1 MSPSS
6 RDRPRAQDTPEIAL
20 AGVSSSA
27 GENENQVSSAEET
40 IEINLNSGEDPQIV
54 LIGQNL
60 DENERHHLVEL
71 LKLNKYIFAWFYKSM
86 SDIDPKIVQHQWVV
100 NVVPVAKK
108 DGKIRVFVNY
118 SDLNKASPK
127 DNFPLPHIDVLV
139 DHAAGHELLSF
150 MDGFSSYN
158 QVLMASKDKEKIT
171 FIIEVDTFCYRVMP
185 FGLKNAGATYQRA
198 VTTILHDMIHKEVEV
213 YVDDMIVKFRNQAGH
228 IRGIEVDPSKI
239 AAITA
244 MPTPRNEREVRG
256 FLGKI
261 QYISL
266 FISKLTSTCDPLFK
280 LLKKDQR
287 FIWSDACQHAFDKVK
302 AYLQSPPILM
312 SPRPG
317 VPLILYLTVTES
329 SMGSML
335 AQENENKEEVAVY
348 YLSKR
353 MTSYELNYSSVEKVC
368 WALAWVTKRLRHYM
382 QAHPIKLVSRL
393 DPIRFLFQRTLLSL
407 RLAKWMMMI
416 SEYDITYT
424 VQKSIKGSI
433 VADFLADQP
442 ITVGDDDEEMA
453 FPDDEIMGRQG
464 YDIGILL
471 IDPTG
476 TYNPTSVKLSYSV
489 TNNEAEY
496 EACIVGIKLAS
507 EKRISRLEV
516 IGDSNL
522 VISQANGDWQVKG
535 DNLKPYHSFLMR
547 LIAKFESVV
556 FIHAP
561 RSQNHF
567 ADALATLA
575 AMTQIPE
582 GIKIKPLKIQQRCNR
597 IYEKLVVA
605 NTSISSKPWF
615 EPIQSYI
622 ERGEYPA
629 HFQKKE
635 RRALR
640 QFATSYVVVAGRLYR
655 RSFDGQNMLCVD
667 QAESTT
673 IMEEV
678 HAGNCGSH
686 MNGMA
691 LAKKVLRLGYFWQNL
706 EQDCIAFVK
715 TCHQCQ
721 IYANL
726 KHTPASH
733 LYNMTSPW
741 PFSTWGIDIIGKI
754 HPHASN
760 GHEFISVAIDYF
772 TKWVE
777 ASSFKILKSS
787 HVAKFIRN
795 NIISRYGVPHSMISD
810 NGRHFQGNV
819 LELLREFKIEHHKSS
834 PYRPQ
839 TNGAVEAA
847 NKNVISILKK
857 TTQTYRDWHEKLPYA
872 LWGYRTTAWTST
884 GETPYSLVYG
894 MEAVQPIELELP
906 TLRVLLESHVIEEDW
921 LKSRYDQLSLMED
934 RRLDALCKTQAYQQR
949 MARAFNKK
957 VKPRHLVVGD
967 LVLRKTRE
975 LQDPRGKFQPPWE
988 GPFIIKQIFSGGAV
1002 RLATL
1007 DGDECSSPFNL
1018 DTLKKYYS

>member
-1 MSPSS
+1 MV
-6 RDRPRAQDTPEIAL
+6 DKIKEEVQKQLEADFLDVVEYPE
-20 AGVSSSA
+20 
-27 GENENQVSSAEET
+27 
-40 IEINLNSGEDPQIV
+40 
-54 LIGQNL
+54 
-60 DENERHHLVEL
+60 
-71 LKLNKYIFAWFYKSM
+71 
-86 SDIDPKIVQHQWVV
+86 WVA

-108 DGKIRVFVNY
+108 DGKVRVCVDY
-118 SDLNKASPK
+118 RDLNKASPK

-150 MDGFSSYN
+150 MDGFSGYN
-158 QVLMASKDKEKIT
+158 QVLMAPEDKEKTT
-171 FIIEVDTFCYRVMP
+171 FITEVGTFCYRVMP

-198 VTTILHDMIHKEVEV
+198 TTTILHDMIHKEVEV
-213 YVDDMIVKFRNQAGH
+213 YVDDMIVKSRNRAGH
-228 IRGIEVDPSKI
+228 IVNLEKFLQRIRKYQLRLNPKKCTFGVTAGKMLGFLITQRGIEVDPSKI

-261 QYISL
+261 QYISR

-280 LLKKDQR
+280 LLKKDQK
-287 FIWSDACQHAFDKVK
+287 FVWSDACQHAFDKVK

-312 SPRPG
+312 SPRLG

-353 MTSYELNYSSVEKVC
+353 MTGYELNYSSVEKVC

-393 DPIRFLFQRTLLSL
+393 DPIRFLFQRTLLSS

-416 SEYDITYT
+416 SEYDITYI

-442 ITVGDDDEEMA
+442 ITVGDDDEEMV
-453 FPDDEIMGRQG
+453 FPDDEIMVVQSETWKLMFDGASGRQG
-464 YDIGILL
+464 YVIGILL
-471 IDPTG
+471 INPAG

-496 EACIVGIKLAS
+496 EACIAGIKLAS

-556 FIHAP
+556 FIHAS
-561 RSQNHF
+561 RSQNRF

-575 AMTQIPE
+575 AMAQIPE
-582 GIKIKPLKIQQRCNR
+582 GIKIKPLKIQKRCNR

-605 NTSISSKPWF
+605 NASISSKPWF

-640 QFATSYVVVAGRLYR
+640 QFATSYVVVAGCLYR

-715 TCHQCQ
+715 KCHQCQ

-726 KHTPASH
+726 KHTLASL

-754 HPHASN
+754 HPH
-760 GHEFISVAIDYF
+760 
-772 TKWVE
+772 WVE
-777 ASSFKILKSS
+777 ASSFKTLKSS

-839 TNGAVEAA
+839 TNGVVEAA

-857 TTQTYRDWHEKLPYA
+857 ATQTYRDWHEKLPYA
-872 LWGYRTTAWTST
+872 LWGYRTTARTST

-949 MARAFNKK
+949 MTRAFNKK